1 VIISQI
7 ALIFKKSLAVKRD
20 FQYNPLNDYDGLKG
34 VIMNKRVLVIDDEKS
49 LLESMKLILSKS
61 GYTVLT
67 ASAAMEGLK
76 IIKELE
82 RDLSLIITDLALPGG
97 FDGIDILDAVKDLD
111 IDIPVI
117 MITAYG
123 NVETAVKAMQKG
135 AYNFMT
141 KPVNFK
147 VLLQQTQKAIE
158 TAAVMNENRRLQD
171 EIRSIRTGKD
181 QIVYVS
187 ENIEKLLDSAKNIA
201 QTDETVLIEGESG
214 TGKELVARYILRES
228 HRAGRSFV
236 AFNAAAVSES
246 LLESELFGYKKG
258 AFTGADRNS
267 PGYIGAAEGGTLFID
282 EIGEMPLGLQSKLLR
297 FLQSK
302 EFLPVGSATP
312 VFADVRVIAA
322 TNKDLE
328 KETANGRFRED
339 LYYRLSV
346 FPLRIAPLR
355 ERKEDINVLIK
366 HFIEKLSK
374 QYKKKVAYPDA
385 QLVKTLLKKEW
396 KGNVRELENY
406 MARYVLSSGKI
417 DGRED
422 KKESIDQEVEISE
435 TVKVTI
441 GEMTMKEI
449 EKEVILAALRLTDGN
464 KAKASEILDVSQR
477 TIYRKITEEDV

>member
-1 VIISQI
+1 
-7 ALIFKKSLAVKRD
+7 
-20 FQYNPLNDYDGLKG
+20 
-34 VIMNKRVLVIDDEKS
+34 MNKRILVIDDEKS

-67 ASAAMEGLK
+67 ASTAMEGLK
-76 IIKELE
+76 TIKELE

-158 TAAVMNENRRLQD
+158 TAAVMSENRRLQD
-171 EIRSIRTGKD
+171 EIRSIRTGTN
-181 QIVYVS
+181 QIIYVS
-187 ENIEKLLDSAKNIA
+187 ENMEKLLESAKNVA

-214 TGKELVARYILRES
+214 TGKELIARYILRQS
-228 HRAGRSFV
+228 HRAGRPFV

-302 EFLPVGSATP
+302 EYLPVGSATP
-312 VFADVRVIAA
+312 VFADVRVITA
-322 TNKDLE
+322 TNKDLK
-328 KETANGRFRED
+328 KETAKGTFRED

-346 FPLRIAPLR
+346 FPLKIAPLR
-355 ERKEDINVLIK
+355 ERKEDINELIK
-366 HFIEKLSK
+366 HFVDKLSK

-385 QLVKTLLKKEW
+385 QLIKTLLRKEW

-417 DGRED
+417 ED
-422 KKESIDQEVEISE
+422 NTQKKNELESNGDSYE
-435 TVKVTI
+435 TVVVKI

-449 EKEVILAALRLTDGN
+449 EKEVILSALRQTGGN
-464 KAKASEILDVSQR
+464 KAKAAEILDVSQR
-477 TIYRKITEEDV
+477 TIYRKITDEDI

>member
-1 VIISQI
+1 
-7 ALIFKKSLAVKRD
+7 
-20 FQYNPLNDYDGLKG
+20 
-34 VIMNKRVLVIDDEKS
+34 MNKRILVIDDERS

-67 ASAAMEGLK
+67 ASTAMEGLK
-76 IIKELE
+76 TIKELE

-111 IDIPVI
+111 VDIPVI

-158 TAAVMNENRRLQD
+158 TAAIINENRRLQD
-171 EIRSIRTGKD
+171 EIRSIRTD
-181 QIVYVS
+181 SNQIIYVS
-187 ENIEKLLDSAKNIA
+187 EDMEKLLESAKNIA

-214 TGKELVARYILRES
+214 TGKELVARFILRES
-228 HRAGRSFV
+228 PRAGRPFV

-246 LLESELFGYKKG
+246 LIESELFGYKKG
-258 AFTGADRNS
+258 AFTGADHNS

-282 EIGEMPLGLQSKLLR
+282 EIGEMPVGLQSKLLR

-312 VFADVRVIAA
+312 VFADVRVIVA
-322 TNKDLE
+322 TNKDLKSE
-328 KETANGRFRED
+328 KEKGLFRED
-339 LYYRLSV
+339 LYYRLSI
-346 FPLRIAPLR
+346 FPLRIPPLR
-355 ERKEDINVLIK
+355 ERKEDVNVLIR
-366 HFIEKLSK
+366 HFVKKLSK
-374 QYKKKVAYPDA
+374 QYKKNVPYPDA
-385 QLVKTLLKKEW
+385 QLVKTMLKKDW

-406 MARYVLSSGKI
+406 IARYVLSSGKI
-417 DGRED
+417 EDRED
-422 KKESIDQEVEISE
+422 RKEISAQETPLLE
-435 TVKVTI
+435 TVTVKI
-441 GEMTMKEI
+441 GEMTMKEV
-449 EKEVILAALRLTDGN
+449 EKEVILAALRQAGGN
-464 KAKASEILDVSQR
+464 KAKAAEILDVSQR
-477 TIYRKITEEDV
+477 TIYRKITDEDV

>member
-1 VIISQI
+1 
-7 ALIFKKSLAVKRD
+7 
-20 FQYNPLNDYDGLKG
+20 
-34 VIMNKRVLVIDDEKS
+34 MNRRILVIDDERS
-49 LLESMKLILSKS
+49 LLESMKLVLSKS

-67 ASAAMEGLK
+67 ASTAMEGLK
-76 IIKELE
+76 TIKELE

-97 FDGIDILDAVKDLD
+97 FDGIDILDAVNDLD

-158 TAAVMNENRRLQD
+158 TAAVMSENRRLQD
-171 EIRSIRTGKD
+171 EIRSIRTGTN

-187 ENIEKLLDSAKNIA
+187 EDMEKLLESAKNIA
-201 QTDETVLIEGESG
+201 QTDETVIIEGESG
-214 TGKELVARYILRES
+214 TGKELIARYILRES
-228 HRAGRSFV
+228 HRAGRPFV

-302 EFLPVGSATP
+302 EFLPVGSAMP

-322 TNKDLE
+322 TNKDLK
-328 KETANGRFRED
+328 KETEKGTFRED

-346 FPLRIAPLR
+346 FPLRISPLR

-366 HFIEKLSK
+366 HFVDKLSR
-374 QYKKKVAYPDA
+374 QYKKKVSYPDA

-417 DGRED
+417 DENENIERKDYSSEE
-422 KKESIDQEVEISE
+422 KIISE
-435 TVKVTI
+435 TVTVRI
-441 GEMTMKEI
+441 GEMTMKEV
-449 EKEVILAALRLTDGN
+449 EKEVIMAALRQTGGN
-464 KAKASEILDVSQR
+464 KAKAAEILDVSQR
-477 TIYRKITEEDV
+477 TIYRKITDEDV

>member
-1 VIISQI
+1 
-7 ALIFKKSLAVKRD
+7 
-20 FQYNPLNDYDGLKG
+20 
-34 VIMNKRVLVIDDEKS
+34 MNKRILVIDDERS

-67 ASAAMEGLK
+67 ASTAMEGLK

-111 IDIPVI
+111 RDIPVI

-147 VLLQQTQKAIE
+147 VLLQQIQKAIE
-158 TAAVMNENRRLQD
+158 TAAILSENRRLQD
-171 EIRSIRTGKD
+171 EIRSIRTD
-181 QIVYVS
+181 SNQIIYVS
-187 ENIEKLLDSAKNIA
+187 EDMEKLLESAKNIA

-228 HRAGRSFV
+228 PRAGRPFV

-246 LLESELFGYKKG
+246 LVEAELFGYKKG
-258 AFTGADRNS
+258 AFTGADGNS

-282 EIGEMPLGLQSKLLR
+282 EIGEMPVGLQSKLLR

-312 VFADVRVIAA
+312 VFADVRVIVA
-322 TNKDLE
+322 TNKDLKSE
-328 KETANGRFRED
+328 KEKGLFRED
-339 LYYRLSV
+339 LYYRLSI
-346 FPLRIAPLR
+346 FPLRISPLR
-355 ERKEDINVLIK
+355 ERKEDISVLVK
-366 HFIEKLSK
+366 HFVNKLSK
-374 QYKKKVAYPDA
+374 QYKKKVSYPDA
-385 QLVKTLLKKEW
+385 QLVKTLLRKDW
-396 KGNVRELENY
+396 RGNVRELENY
-406 MARYVLSSGKI
+406 IARYVLSSGKI
-417 DGRED
+417 EDRED
-422 KKESIDQEVEISE
+422 RKEISTQEIPLLE
-435 TVKVTI
+435 TVTVKI
-441 GEMTMKEI
+441 GEMTMKEV
-449 EKEVILAALRLTDGN
+449 EKEVILAALRQTGGN
-464 KAKASEILDVSQR
+464 KAKAAEILDVSQR
-477 TIYRKITEEDV
+477 TIYRKITDEDV